1 MYVIVSVI
9 VAALAWYYWPKSA
22 QPTAPIVP
30 LQPSNPIVPVPKA
43 AVTESGKPRWHKFDV
58 LLELQD
64 CLLGAGVEQKK
75 VSEICESIAPLLLG
89 AKK

>member
-1 MYVIVSVI
+1 MTLVVGAIIV
-9 VAALAWYYWPKSA
+9 ALAWYYWPQSS
-22 QPTAPIVP
+22 QPVT
-30 LQPSNPIVPVPKA
+30 PIVPVPSSPILPVAKP
-43 AVTESGKPRWHKFDV
+43 AVSESGKPRWHKFDV

-75 VSEICESIAPLLLG
+75 VSEICEGIAPLLLG